1 MIPLYKSLI
10 RPIIE
15 YANPVWC
22 PYTRMYID
30 LIEDIQHYFTR
41 CIIGMKNVDYESR
54 LRKLKLPSLEY
65 RRVRGDLIEVYKIC
79 HHIYDPVTT
88 SPLLTFAHS
97 NTRAH
102 NYKLNKPRVNT
113 KQFQHFFSN
122 RVVNIWN
129 NLPPEVVSAPPTN
142 SFKNQID
149 KLFNIHM
156 YSTNLNLYYWDSE
169 LNYGVIKN
177 YRFKSW
183 SFHTRITQTNTKV
196 KTKSQLQKENHLHQE
211 MAKG

>member
-129 NLPPEVVSAPPTN
+129 NLPPEVVSAPSTN
-142 SFKNQID
+142 CFKNQID

-156 YSTNLNLYYWDSE
+156 YSTNLNLYY
-169 LNYGVIKN
+169 
-177 YRFKSW
+177 
-183 SFHTRITQTNTKV
+183 
-196 KTKSQLQKENHLHQE
+196 
-211 MAKG
+211 